1 MKGYIQKIVSFN
13 DYVAFLILK
22 RTLQQFGA
30 MRQYNLTMDKIIEKC
45 YNSRKNYVGVN
56 HESIYY
62 NMMFWPGDCGMRN
75 DYIRKII
82 KLVFISR
89 VINDS
94 RFDEKL
100 IRNDFLCEF
109 SKTAFEVFNSDYHY
123 VQDYGECVLN
133 AIHKI
138 LPYAIQ
144 ANGIE
149 TTKRKY
155 NDVLALIHSLGP
167 LANDSFVIGNI
178 TFDT

>member
-13 DYVAFLILK
+13 DYVAFLILN
-22 RTLQQFGA
+22 RTLRQFGA
-30 MRQYNLTMDKIIEKC
+30 MRQYNLTIDKIIEKC
-45 YNSRKNYVGVN
+45 YNSRRNYVNVN

-62 NMMFWPGDCGMRN
+62 NMMFWPGDCGIKN
-75 DYIRKII
+75 DNLRKFI

-100 IRNDFLCEF
+100 IRHDFLCEF
-109 SKTAFEVFNSDYHY
+109 AKTAYEVFNIDYHF
-123 VQDYGECVLN
+123 VQDYGECVSN

-138 LPYAIQ
+138 LPYVIQ

-149 TTKRKY
+149 LTKKKY

>member
-13 DYVAFLILK
+13 DYVAFLIFN

-45 YNSRKNYVGVN
+45 YNSRRNYVGGGS
-56 HESIYY
+56 ESIYY
-62 NMMFWPGDCGMRN
+62 NMMFWPGDCNIKN
-75 DYIRKII
+75 DNLRRII

-100 IRNDFLCEF
+100 IKNDFLCEF
-109 SKTAFEVFNSDYHY
+109 SKTAFEVFNSDYHLA
-123 VQDYGECVLN
+123 QDYGECVLN

-144 ANGIE
+144 TQGIE
-149 TTKRKY
+149 VSKKRY
-155 NDVLALIHSLGP
+155 NDVLTLIHSLKP

>member
-1 MKGYIQKIVSFN
+1 MKGYIQKIVSFS
-13 DYVAFLILK
+13 DYVAFLIFK

-30 MRQYNLTMDKIIEKC
+30 MRQYNLTMDKIIENC
-45 YNSRKNYVGVN
+45 YNSRRNYVNEN

-62 NMMFWPGDCGMRN
+62 NMMFWPGDCGIKN
-75 DYIRKII
+75 DNLRKII
-82 KLVFISR
+82 RLVFISR

-100 IRNDFLCEF
+100 IKSDFLCEF
-109 SKTAFEVFNSDYHY
+109 SKIAFEVFNSDYQC